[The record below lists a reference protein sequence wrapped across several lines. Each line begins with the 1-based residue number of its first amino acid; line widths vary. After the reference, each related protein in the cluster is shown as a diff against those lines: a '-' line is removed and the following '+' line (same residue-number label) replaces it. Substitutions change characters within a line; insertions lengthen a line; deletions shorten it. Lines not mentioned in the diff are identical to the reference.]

1 MKIKNYLRLNQLN
14 VFYGSSQILF
24 NLSFDATRGKTLA
37 LLGRNGAGKSTTLKS
52 LIGLVPISSGSY
64 ILNNK
69 NLETLK
75 SFEIAKLGVG
85 YVPED
90 RQVFKLHTV
99 EENLL
104 IGAKENS
111 KQKQT
116 FHLKEIYNFF
126 PLLNELKNR
135 DAGLLSGGEQQMLS
149 IARTLMGNPDVLL
162 LDEPSEGLAPII
174 VQDIAKLIKN
184 LQNTEVTIIIA
195 EQNIRFCFAI
205 ADNAAIID
213 KGTIVYE
220 NTISELKKDTKTLKK
235 YLAV

>member
-1 MKIKNYLRLNQLN
+1 MKLNNYLSLHKLN
-14 VFYGSSQILF
+14 VYYGTSQILF
-24 NLSFDATRGKTLA
+24 DLSLNATKGKTLA

-52 LIGLVPISSGSY
+52 LIGLVPIKSGSY
-64 ILNNK
+64 KINDK
-69 NLETLK
+69 N
-75 SFEIAKLGVG
+75 FEKLVSYEISKRGVG

-90 RQVFKLHTV
+90 RQVFKSHTV

-104 IGAKENS
+104 IGAKINS
-111 KQKQT
+111 NKKDM
-116 FHLKEIYNFF
+116 FHLNEIYKFF
-126 PLLNELKNR
+126 PLLKDLKSR

-149 IARTLMGNPDVLL
+149 IARTLMGNPDILL

-184 LQNTEVTIIIA
+184 LQKTEVTIIIA

-205 ADNAAIID
+205 ADNVALID